1 MYGPVLTTVVRF
13 ANEKRH
19 NVMLILVA
27 LETTHAQN
35 PAVKDIRP
43 TTSSLNSEISFCLL
57 ILADAAS
64 IVPAFGESSSVAALR
79 VVSPTLSKTRKGD
92 GQPQLE

>member
-1 MYGPVLTTVVRF
+1 MCQIMRLKTRLVLEEFGDRRETRGRPPQGVYGPVLTTVVRF

-43 TTSSLNSEISFCLL
+43 TTSSLNSEIIFC
-57 ILADAAS
+57 
-64 IVPAFGESSSVAALR
+64 P
-79 VVSPTLSKTRKGD
+79 
-92 GQPQLE
+92 